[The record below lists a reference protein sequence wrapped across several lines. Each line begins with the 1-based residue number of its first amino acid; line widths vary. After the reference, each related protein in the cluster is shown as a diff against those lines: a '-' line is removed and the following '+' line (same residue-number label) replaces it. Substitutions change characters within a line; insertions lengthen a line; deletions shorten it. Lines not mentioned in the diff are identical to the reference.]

1 MRVLFAVPDDNILV
15 LAQETLDEIA
25 PEYKV

>member
-1 MRVLFAVPDDNILV
+1 MQVLFAVPDDNILV